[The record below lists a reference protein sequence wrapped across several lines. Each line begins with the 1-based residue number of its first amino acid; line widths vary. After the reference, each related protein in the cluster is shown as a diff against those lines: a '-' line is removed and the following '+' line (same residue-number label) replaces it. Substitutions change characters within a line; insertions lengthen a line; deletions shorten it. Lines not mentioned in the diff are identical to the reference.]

1 MNVTDLEEK
10 LIALENRLTVLDERV
25 QYRAAEQAKDYMT
38 ISKLVD
44 QAVDLR
50 VNVRVLETRL
60 AVYSALGSFIGGG
73 AISLLV
79 NILFDM
85 VKR

>member
-1 MNVTDLEEK
+1 MNVTEFEDK
-10 LIALENRLTVLDERV
+10 LIALENRLSVLDERV
-25 QYRAAEQAKDYMT
+25 QYRAAEQTRDYLAIT
-38 ISKLVD
+38 KLVD

-60 AVYSALGSFIGGG
+60 AVYSAVGSFFGGG

-79 NILFDM
+79 NILFDL
-85 VKR
+85 VKH